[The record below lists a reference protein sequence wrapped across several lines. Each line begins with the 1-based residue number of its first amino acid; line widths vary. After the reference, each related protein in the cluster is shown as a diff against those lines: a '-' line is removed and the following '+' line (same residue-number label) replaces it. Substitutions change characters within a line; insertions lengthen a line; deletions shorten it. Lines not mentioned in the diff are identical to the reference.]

1 MLNPKN
7 QENMLRFIALLS
19 IIVVSVT
26 GCNGQQEKQKNAKQS
41 ANLPETDIKVNKE
54 YDEQGNLIRYDS
66 TYSYYYSNIEEDQAM
81 RDSIFN
87 AFREHFNDQYFF
99 SNRPFFENF
108 FFEDSLLHYDF
119 YKEDFFSKRFQ
130 YNMQRMEKL
139 FKEMDSVK
147 NQYYLEQFPETQK
160 SEKMNNKKR

>member
-1 MLNPKN
+1 MI
-7 QENMLRFIALLS
+7 RFIALLS
-19 IIVVSVT
+19 IVAISVT
-26 GCNGQQEKQKNAKQS
+26 GCNGQQKNQNKEKQN

-54 YDEQGNLIRYDS
+54 YDEDGNLIRYDS
-66 TYSYYYSNIEEDQAM
+66 TYSYYYSNIAEDKTMQ
-81 RDSIFN
+81 DSIFN

-99 SNRPFFENF
+99 SNRPFFEEF

-130 YNMQRMEKL
+130 HNMKRMEEL

-147 NQYYLEQFPETQK
+147 NQYYLEQFPDVQK
-160 SEKMNNKKR
+160 SEKKHKK

>member
-7 QENMLRFIALLS
+7 QEDMLGFIALLS
-19 IIVVSVT
+19 IVAVSVT
-26 GCNGQQEKQKNAKQS
+26 GCNAQQEKQKDTTQS

-54 YDEQGNLIRYDS
+54 YDEEGNLIRYDS
-66 TYSYYYSNIEEDQAM
+66 TYSYYYSNIEGDKATQ
-81 RDSIFN
+81 DSIFN
-87 AFREHFNDQYFF
+87 AFRNHFNNRYFF
-99 SNRPFFENF
+99 SNRPFFEDF

-119 YKEDFFSKRFQ
+119 YKENFFSKRFQ

-147 NQYYLEQFPETQK
+147 NQYYLDQFPDAQK
-160 SEKMNNKKR
+160 SEKMNDKKL